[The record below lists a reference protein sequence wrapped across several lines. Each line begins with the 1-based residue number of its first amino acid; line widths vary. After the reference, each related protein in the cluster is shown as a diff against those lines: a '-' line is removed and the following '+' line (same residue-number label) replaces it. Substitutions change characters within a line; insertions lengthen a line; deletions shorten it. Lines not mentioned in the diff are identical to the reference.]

1 MRPARSE
8 ADPSGGVSD
17 IREILRPAAIPRMPG
32 GEFDIDSPLDI
43 AVEDAVLEEAREL
56 KTNGQARFLLVTEGP
71 VEVAFDN
78 AQVLVASR
86 EAMWIAPASDGCL
99 SPAGKAR
106 VCIVSCRWGSFFPD
120 HREPVPDSAGRL
132 REITQWLTMELRAE
146 FDGANEYRAGL
157 VRLLGG
163 EWLRLNSDDTCVLE
177 KRLRAYVLQHID
189 EAISLDSVAHH
200 VGVGRYHLC
209 RKYRRT
215 TGQSP
220 MHAVRQFRLERARE
234 LLATTK
240 LPLRLVAKRVGLGS
254 EQHLSRLLRLHFGV
268 GARGIRRRAE
278 Q

>member
-1 MRPARSE
+1 MRPAKGE
-8 ADPSGGVSD
+8 VEQSGGVSD

-32 GEFDIDSPLDI
+32 GQSDIQFLLDI
-43 AVEDAVLEEAREL
+43 EVEDAVLEEAREL

-71 VEVAFDN
+71 VEVSFDN
-78 AQVLVASR
+78 AQFLVASR
-86 EAMWIAPASDGCL
+86 EAMWIGPAFDVCL
-99 SPAGKAR
+99 SPTSRAR
-106 VCIVSCRWGSFFPD
+106 VCIVSCRWGAFFSD
-120 HREPVPDSAGRL
+120 HREPVPDAAGRL
-132 REITQWLTMELRAE
+132 REITQWLAMELRAE
-146 FDGANEYRAGL
+146 FDGADEYRAGL
-157 VRLLGG
+157 VRLLAG

-209 RKYRRT
+209 RKYRRA

-220 MHAVRQFRLERARE
+220 MHAVRQLRLERARE

-268 GARGIRRRAE
+268 GARSIRRQAA